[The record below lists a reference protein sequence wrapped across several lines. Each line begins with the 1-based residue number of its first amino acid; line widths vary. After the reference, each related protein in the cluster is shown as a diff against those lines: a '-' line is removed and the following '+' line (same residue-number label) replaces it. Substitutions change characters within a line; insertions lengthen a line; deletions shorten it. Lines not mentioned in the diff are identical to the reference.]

1 MRVGFFFRFPLCTSH
16 VISLIPRLTLL
27 RNCVIACAHAGRIRR
42 RRRARRRRRWSS
54 TCTSTKTKAVLSSPQ
69 PGRRRT
75 RFVEEMKGGG
85 RCLFD
90 VVAHVD
96 PPKCC
101 LQRIPPPLPSP
112 PLIGCRRR
120 TRRRARRRTRR
131 RRRARS
137 DDGPV
142 IDCQLPG
149 MCLLRKNYYYKRP
162 THPASTSPPLC
173 TSRLRRCK
181 LMPPTSP
188 ASLPR
193 SSTPSRRGSCLLT
206 PFYFFSPT
214 SAFLV
219 SPPLFPNSFPF
230 SILFDVAFGVHWR
243 RSLRVARSGK
253 NGKKK
258 GGRVRVR
265 FGYGRKPSIICLK
278 YRWPLGYRVLQAAH

>member
-1 MRVGFFFRFPLCTSH
+1 MGRAARLP
-16 VISLIPRLTLL
+16 PRARKRT
-27 RNCVIACAHAGRIRR
+27 RR
-42 RRRARRRRRWSS
+42 RRTRRRRSPRPRRLLSRQPLWAPPLSHPSPRRRIRRRRRWSS

-75 RFVEEMKGGG
+75 
-85 RCLFD
+85 
-90 VVAHVD
+90 
-96 PPKCC
+96 
-101 LQRIPPPLPSP
+101 
-112 PLIGCRRR
+112 
-120 TRRRARRRTRR
+120 RRRTRR

-206 PFYFFSPT
+206 PFYFFH
-214 SAFLV
+214 
-219 SPPLFPNSFPF
+219 PPLLFLFPHLFFPIHF
-230 SILFDVAFGVHWR
+230 LFQFFLML
-243 RSLRVARSGK
+243 RSVCIGAARCELP
-253 NGKKK
+253 
-258 GGRVRVR
+258 V
-265 FGYGRKPSIICLK
+265 
-278 YRWPLGYRVLQAAH
+278 LG

>member
-1 MRVGFFFRFPLCTSH
+1 MGSH
-16 VISLIPRLTLL
+16 PSPR
-27 RNCVIACAHAGRIRR
+27 RRIRR

-75 RFVEEMKGGG
+75 R
-85 RCLFD
+85 
-90 VVAHVD
+90 
-96 PPKCC
+96 
-101 LQRIPPPLPSP
+101 
-112 PLIGCRRR
+112 RR
-120 TRRRARRRTRR
+120 TRRRARRRARR

-188 ASLPR
+188 ASLPL
-193 SSTPSRRGSCLLT
+193 SSTPSRDGSCLLT
-206 PFYFFSPT
+206 PFYFFH
-214 SAFLV
+214 
-219 SPPLFPNSFPF
+219 PPLLFLFPHLFFPIHF
-230 SILFDVAFGVHWR
+230 LFQFFLML
-243 RSLRVARSGK
+243 RSVCIGGARCELPVLGRT
-253 NGKKK
+253 GKKK
-258 GGRVRVR
+258 GGEGAGAVWVR
-265 FGYGRKPSIICLK
+265 S
-278 YRWPLGYRVLQAAH
+278 

>member
-1 MRVGFFFRFPLCTSH
+1 MG
-16 VISLIPRLTLL
+16 
-27 RNCVIACAHAGRIRR
+27 
-42 RRRARRRRRWSS
+42 
-54 TCTSTKTKAVLSSPQ
+54 KTKAVLSSPQ

-75 RFVEEMKGGG
+75 
-85 RCLFD
+85 
-90 VVAHVD
+90 
-96 PPKCC
+96 
-101 LQRIPPPLPSP
+101 
-112 PLIGCRRR
+112 RRR

-206 PFYFFSPT
+206 PFYFSH
-214 SAFLV
+214 
-219 SPPLFPNSFPF
+219 PPLLFLFPHLFFP
-230 SILFDVAFGVHWR
+230 ILFNVAFGVHWR

-258 GGRVRVR
+258 KGG
-265 FGYGRKPSIICLK
+265 GCGRGLGKVVNP
-278 YRWPLGYRVLQAAH
+278 PLFV